1 MTFPTS
7 TSEICKQHFSAAY
20 EFSPQHTHPPQPFLT
35 EYKTGICVC
44 VCYVCD
50 SASACGRMDTCV
62 YTVLRI
68 MVFVQWMCL
77 SRYLYICLPLL
88 SGFSSVFLQNL
99 CICVLSLRVFFTTC
113 CGICGHT
120 DVNSVICYCFC
131 PSVLVQI
138 QWARVERTG
147 LEVTT
152 VWFDIKLFLVLFL
165 SQCQP

>member
-1 MTFPTS
+1 MTLPTS

-68 MVFVQWMCL
+68 MVFVQWTCL

-120 DVNSVICYCFC
+120 PTVWLIFNMMSTVSSVIVFVPLCWCRYNG
-131 PSVLVQI
+131 PELNGP
-138 QWARVERTG
+138 A
-147 LEVTT
+147 L
-152 VWFDIKLFLVLFL
+152 K
-165 SQCQP
+165 